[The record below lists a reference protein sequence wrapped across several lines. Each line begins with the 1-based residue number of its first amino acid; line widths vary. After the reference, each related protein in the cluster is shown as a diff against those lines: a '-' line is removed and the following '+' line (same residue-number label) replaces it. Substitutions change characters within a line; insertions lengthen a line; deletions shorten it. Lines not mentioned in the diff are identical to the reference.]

1 MTRALNHRV
10 RCRTTLTEPRP
21 SGSGLP
27 NRAGYIASLVCLL
40 GLSTWFHTTTANA
53 QPQAEP
59 TKDLADRLIRG
70 ESANEDIMVRIIKQM
85 NHVEQRLSAAFD
97 PGAETQR
104 LQRRIVDRL
113 DEAIAASIRQG
124 SRSGASAGAM
134 GDKRRRTPPSSGD
147 PQGSDSPFSD
157 DPQGSAPAKGDPQQT
172 DRSGPLRDSKRGWG
186 HLPPRDR
193 DEVLQGINE
202 KSLERFRQ
210 WIERYYQA
218 LAEKDDQ

>member
-1 MTRALNHRV
+1 M
-10 RCRTTLTEPRP
+10 RCRTTLTAPRP

-40 GLSTWFHTTTANA
+40 ALSTWSHTNSANA

-59 TKDLADRLIRG
+59 AKDLADRLIRG

-113 DEAIAASIRQG
+113 DEAIAAPIRQA
-124 SRSGASAGAM
+124 SRSGASPGPM
-134 GDKRRRTPPSSGD
+134 GDRRRPATPCTRC
-147 PQGSDSPFSD
+147 
-157 DPQGSAPAKGDPQQT
+157 APRPPPPRGRTTLPTTHIPPPDTSQLSRQTAAKGA
-172 DRSGPLRDSKRGWG
+172 
-186 HLPPRDR
+186 
-193 DEVLQGINE
+193 
-202 KSLERFRQ
+202 
-210 WIERYYQA
+210 A
-218 LAEKDDQ
+218 LL